1 MIGKIRL
8 KNVQVCLKSN
18 ICKKDKIKVMHI
30 STRKISF
37 VSLLI
42 AMSIVLSRMASIRI
56 AIGSVEGIRI
66 GFGKLPIIMGGL
78 MFGPLYGGIVG
89 ALSDMVGYII
99 QPIGPYMLHF
109 TVISALVGILPFFL
123 FRFLGGDDYHIIKLA
138 ITIGITTGITELF
151 FIPYTLHFLFDIPWQ
166 VLIIPRLISVPVTI
180 LLYTYIIHIFIRRNV
195 IQLTRT
201 S

>member
-1 MIGKIRL
+1 
-8 KNVQVCLKSN
+8 
-18 ICKKDKIKVMHI
+18 MHI

-37 VSLLI
+37 ISLLI

-66 GFGKLPIIMGGL
+66 GFGKLPIILGSL

-99 QPIGPYMLHF
+99 QPIGPYMPHF
-109 TVISALVGILPFFL
+109 TVISALVGILPPVL
-123 FRFLGGDDYHIIKLA
+123 FRFLGADDYHIIKIA
-138 ITIGITTGITELF
+138 IVIGITTGITELL
-151 FIPYTLHFLFDIPWQ
+151 FIPYTLHFLFGIPWQ
-166 VLIIPRLISVPVTI
+166 VLMIPRLISVPVTI
-180 LLYTYIIHIFIRRNV
+180 LLYTYIVHIFIRRNV
-195 IQLTRT
+195 IHLTRI